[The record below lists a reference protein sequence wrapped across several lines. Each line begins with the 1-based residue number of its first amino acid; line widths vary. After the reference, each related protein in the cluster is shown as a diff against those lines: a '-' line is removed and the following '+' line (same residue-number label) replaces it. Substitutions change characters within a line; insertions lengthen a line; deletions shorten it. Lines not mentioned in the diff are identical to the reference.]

1 MLLPRKDEIDL
12 LFTSTYASFEV
23 NLQLSQ
29 LSGVLYKNS
38 KGSLLLS
45 ENTINAIL
53 DRELVRIQLKKF
65 LMKQNFAKE
74 TDLTDGLASKPILN
88 DASLIE

>member
-1 MLLPRKDEIDL
+1 MLLPRKDEIDW

-53 DRELVRIQLKKF
+53 ERKLVRIHLKKF

-74 TDLTDGLASKPILN
+74 TDLTGGLASKPILN
-88 DASLIE
+88 DANLIE